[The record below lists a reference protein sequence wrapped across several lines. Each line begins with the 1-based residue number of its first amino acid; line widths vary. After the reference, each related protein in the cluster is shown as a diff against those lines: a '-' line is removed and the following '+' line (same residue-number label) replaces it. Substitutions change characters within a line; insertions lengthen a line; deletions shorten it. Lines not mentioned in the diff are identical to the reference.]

1 MAFLVMVLKAAA
13 IATIQFSSMDDCM
26 AAKKAV
32 TEAAADAGLVAVCLD
47 KVVAAPAG
55 Q

>member
-1 MAFLVMVLKAAA
+1 MVFLVMVLKAAA
-13 IATIQFSSMDDCM
+13 IATIQFSSMEDCVT
-26 AAKKAV
+26 AKKAM
-32 TEAAADAGLVAVCLD
+32 TEAASDVGLVSVCLD